1 MSRFEP
7 FAGYRYDNTRV
18 DLGDVVAP
26 PYDVVGPPERA
37 RLAARS
43 PFNSILVELP
53 EPDEESGLDRYQ
65 SAAAILESW
74 IAGGVLARDP
84 EPAFYVYRMSYED
97 EGGHRRSTT
106 GVVGALGLDLEGRGD
121 VLPHE
126 ETMPKPKGD
135 RLFLVRATRA
145 NLSPIWGLAP
155 APGLTAACEQAV
167 TGREPDRAEDGPVV
181 HELWAVS
188 DPASLEAIRAAVESD
203 PVLLADGHHRYETA
217 RAYRQELA
225 GDNAA
230 EVAATPRDLVMALV
244 VELAEDQLLV
254 RPIHRLV
261 SGFPEGFDLPAALSE
276 WFEVEPAGDGQAS
289 GAAAAAAG
297 DERGLELVTAEGRFV
312 LVPLPRLDEA
322 AGVDLDSA
330 RLRVALAG
338 LPPHEVVYQH
348 GREET
353 IAALGEGAA
362 QAAFLLRPATVEQIA
377 DTARLRRLMPP
388 KTTFFEPK
396 PKTGMVF
403 RILD

>member
-7 FAGYRYDNTRV
+7 FAGYRYDDTRV
-18 DLGDVVAP
+18 ELDDVVAP

-65 SAAAILESW
+65 NAAAILESW

-84 EPAFYVYRMSYED
+84 RPAFYVYRMSYED
-97 EGGHRRSTT
+97 PDGRARSTT
-106 GVVGALGLDLEGRGD
+106 GVIGALGLDLDAAGE

-135 RLFLVRATRA
+135 RLFLLRATAA

-155 APGLTAACEQAV
+155 APGLTAACAQAV
-167 TGREPDRAEDGPVV
+167 TGLEPQRADDGPVV
-181 HELWAVS
+181 HEVWAVS
-188 DPASLEAIRAAVESD
+188 DPGSIERIRAAVESD

-217 RAYRQELA
+217 RAYRQELD
-225 GDNAA
+225 GA
-230 EVAATPRDLVMALV
+230 EGAVATPRDLVMALV
-244 VELAEDQLLV
+244 VELVEDQLLV

-261 SGFPEGFDLPAALSE
+261 SGLPEGFDLPAALSH
-276 WFEVEPAGDGQAS
+276 WFEVEPAGDGQGS
-289 GAAAAAAG
+289 GSVAG
-297 DERGLELVTAEGRFV
+297 DEKGIELVTAEGRFV
-312 LVPLPRLDEA
+312 LVPRPGLDEA

-330 RLRVALAG
+330 RLRVALG
-338 LPPHEVVYQH
+338 DLPPHEVIYQH

-353 IAALGEGAA
+353 VAALGDGGA
-362 QAAFLLRPATVEQIA
+362 QAAFLLRPATVGQIA

-403 RILD
+403 RKLD